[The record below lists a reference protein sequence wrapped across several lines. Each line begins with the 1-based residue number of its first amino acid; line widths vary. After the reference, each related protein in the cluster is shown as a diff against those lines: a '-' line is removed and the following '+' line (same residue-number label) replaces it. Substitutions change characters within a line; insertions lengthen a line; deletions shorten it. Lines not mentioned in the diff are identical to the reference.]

1 MGERQAGHDEP
12 GCGELGALE
21 QRGHLLQGHVGQRSG
36 LQLRSSGQLAPP
48 LGPVEHVTVEVAG
61 LGVLD
66 GSDAADRPG
75 ERP

>member
-1 MGERQAGHDEP
+1 MGQRQAGHDEP

-21 QRGHLLQGHVGQRSG
+21 QLGHLLQGHVGPGAG
-36 LQLRSSGQLAPP
+36 LGLGSSGHLAPP
-48 LGPVEHVTVEVAG
+48 LDPVEHVTVEVG
-61 LGVLD
+61 LGVVD